1 MNLETFNLI
10 CIIWAIVGVV
20 SFIVLQFVTAPYG
33 KHIKKGWGPEISN
46 KFGWMIMEL
55 PSFLII
61 MYFFLISGQS
71 SYAKMLSVLWLIHYF
86 NRSFIYPLR
95 IRTKG
100 KKIPMVIV
108 ISAIF
113 FNLINGGLNGYF
125 LSTLEQYNDSSFQ
138 NWNFYIGIIIFIV
151 SFVINQISDNIL
163 IHLRKPGEIGYK
175 IPKGFLFKYISC
187 PNHLSELLQWTGF
200 AIMAWNYPAFCFLIW
215 TAANLL
221 PRSARH
227 HKWYREHFDSYP
239 KNRKALLPKLW

>member
-20 SFIVLQFVTAPYG
+20 SFVVLQFVTAPYG

-61 MYFFLISGQS
+61 MYFFLVSSQS

-95 IRTKG
+95 IRTEG

-108 ISAIF
+108 ISAIC
-113 FNLINGGLNGYF
+113 FNLINAGLNGYF
-125 LSTLEQYNDSSFQ
+125 LSALEQYNNSSFQ

-175 IPKGFLFKYISC
+175 IPKGFLFQYISC

-200 AIMAWNYPAFCFLIW
+200 AIMAWNYPAFSFLIW

-221 PRSARH
+221 PRAARH
-227 HKWYREHFDSYP
+227 HKWYREHFDNYP
-239 KNRKALLPKLW
+239 ENRKALLPKIW